1 MKDFFEKLR
10 DLLYD
15 SIDYIIILA
24 VIAGVAF
31 IINWRLGGLFAE
43 DNIKT
48 SDPKENVADVDNDSD
63 KANDTE
69 INKDNEDDNTENDLE
84 TIIHVGIPSG
94 SVLSQIAE
102 ILADNDLIQN
112 EKEFIDKAIELNFD
126 TKLKYGEFDI
136 PKGSSLEEILNILVK

>member
-1 MKDFFEKLR
+1 MKDFFENLR

-31 IINWRLGGLFAE
+31 IINWRLGGLFSE
-43 DNIKT
+43 DNLKINDSEK
-48 SDPKENVADVDNDSD
+48 NVEDVDNDSD

-69 INKDNEDDNTENDLE
+69 INKDDNTEDNLE
-84 TIIHVGIPSG
+84 TIIHVDIPSG
-94 SVLSQIAE
+94 STLSHIAE
-102 ILADNDLIQN
+102 ILADNNLIQD
-112 EKEFIDKAIELNFD
+112 EKEFVDKAIELNFD

-136 PKGSSLEEILNILVK
+136 PEGSSLEEILNILVK